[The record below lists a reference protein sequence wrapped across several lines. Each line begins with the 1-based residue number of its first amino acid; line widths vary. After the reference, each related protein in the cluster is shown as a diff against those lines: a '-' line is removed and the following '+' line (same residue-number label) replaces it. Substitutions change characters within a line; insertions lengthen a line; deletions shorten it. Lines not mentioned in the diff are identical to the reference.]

1 MSADNRVNLGV
12 KTFLYWHVIG
22 QKHNRPANERRRR
35 LHSPE
40 HQVSAR
46 PEKLFLVVVWSVSFN
61 VVTDET
67 ITLCLVLAQKTR
79 VIQCTCVWM
88 CAQVILYHH
97 SIFQN
102 HSETLFYQL
111 NCRWSRSRISV
122 RENVCN
128 DSKNVKSHVFLDFEK
143 HVKKRTYRFRGHL
156 ITPVFNTQLP
166 SQYR

>member
-79 VIQCTCVWM
+79 VIQYTCVWM
-88 CAQVILYHH
+88 CAQVILYH

-102 HSETLFYQL
+102 HSETLFL
-111 NCRWSRSRISV
+111 PIELSMITFSNLCSRKRVQRLKKRKKS
-122 RENVCN
+122 CFKTC
-128 DSKNVKSHVFLDFEK
+128 KNV
-143 HVKKRTYRFRGHL
+143 RTDL
-156 ITPVFNTQLP
+156 EAT
-166 SQYR
+166 